1 MLTFLIGGARGKSS
15 FAESLCSQE
24 QRVTHLATA
33 RVQDKEMAERVR
45 LHRQD
50 RPAHW
55 ITIEEP
61 LDVEVAVRQAL
72 ENCDVVLL
80 DCLTVWLSN
89 LLYDHRRRPASA
101 IKETALSRTDAI
113 AEAAS
118 AGRVIVVSN
127 EVGAGI
133 VPTTK
138 VARLFRDLQCRV
150 NQRISAAADQVYFLA
165 AGIPLQIKPGRF
177 V

>member
-89 LLYDHRRRPASA
+89 LLYDHRRRPAPRS
-101 IKETALSRTDAI
+101 KRPRYHEPMRLPKLLQQG
-113 AEAAS
+113 AS
-118 AGRVIVVSN
+118 SWSQTRSVL
-127 EVGAGI
+127 E
-133 VPTTK
+133 
-138 VARLFRDLQCRV
+138 LFQPRRSPGYFEIC
-150 NQRISAAADQVYFLA
+150 SAA
-165 AGIPLQIKPGRF
+165 
-177 V
+177 